1 MARARTAPAAA
12 APVEVELPEGA
23 PTSLST
29 RRGELTLPVFVPDAT
44 RAVVRGVPTD
54 RLADSG
60 VRALLVS
67 TAHLALQPGAS
78 VIGALGGAHR
88 FMGWPGPMISDS
100 GGFQAFSLL
109 ASGNGLA
116 EVNDAGL
123 NYRFSPKQKFRQL
136 TPRSCIETQLRVGAD
151 IVYCLDY
158 CTSPSAPAAEQER
171 SVELTL
177 RWAAECREV
186 FDRMVADRPA
196 EQRPL
201 LFAVVQGGRD
211 EQRRARC
218 ADALVD
224 IGFDGYGFGGYPIV
238 DGKLVDEVRLVAEL
252 LPTGTP
258 LHGLGIG
265 TPENLVESWQA
276 GYGIFD
282 CTLPTRNARR
292 GVLYTALDVDA
303 IGRGRPYKIARLTD
317 ERWVREK
324 GPIDPGC
331 DCPMCTTLP
340 GGAIAHMFRIED
352 TLAGTLASM
361 HNLRFYTRLTEA
373 LHRLGTA

>member
-1 MARARTAPAAA
+1 MARARAARA
-12 APVEVELPEGA
+12 ANTLRVPTDA
-23 PTSLST
+23 PTHLRT

-54 RLADSG
+54 RLSDAHVS
-60 VRALLVS
+60 ALLVS
-67 TAHLALQPGAS
+67 TAHLATQPGAS
-78 VIGALGGAHR
+78 VVGALGGVHR
-88 FMGWPGPMISDS
+88 FMGWSGPMISDS

-109 ASGNGLA
+109 SSQQGLA
-116 EVNDAGL
+116 EVTDAGL
-123 NYRFSPKQKFRQL
+123 TYRFSPGKRYRRL
-136 TPRSCIETQLRVGAD
+136 TPLSCVQTQLRLGAD

-158 CTSPSAPAAEQER
+158 CTSPAAPAEEQKR

-177 RWAAECREV
+177 RWAAECREA
-186 FDRMVADRPA
+186 FDRLVADRPA
-196 EQRPL
+196 EECPL
-201 LFAVVQGGRD
+201 LFAVVQGGPD
-211 EQRRARC
+211 EDLRARC
-218 ADALVD
+218 AEALVD
-224 IGFDGYGFGGYPIV
+224 IGFDGYGYGGYPIAN
-238 DGKLVDEVRLVAEL
+238 GRLVDEVRLVAEL

-265 TPENLVESWQA
+265 TPENLIESWQA

-292 GVLYTALDVDA
+292 GVLYIHLDVDA
-303 IGRGRPYKIARLTD
+303 IGSGRPYRIARLTD

-324 GPIDPGC
+324 GPIDPSC

-340 GGAIAHMFRIED
+340 GGAVAHLFRIED
-352 TLAGTLASM
+352 ALAGTLASL

-373 LHRLGTA
+373 LHRLGAEA